1 MDRKPGPCRRRAGG
15 SAWNGDERAMV
26 RLLVEDDDLI
36 VRLPW
41 WEKAAARHRDVRLPL
56 TAVRRVW
63 TERDWWRALRGV
75 ARRGVW
81 ISGGLYAGTRRD
93 HQGDDFVAFRPGRP
107 VVCVE
112 VWPGRPW
119 RQFSV
124 SVTDPEA
131 TAQWLRG
138 RAPDLDPRETGRS
151 AQAGVW
157 DWVTDRLTLWPSP

>member
-1 MDRKPGPCRRRAGG
+1 MA
-15 SAWNGDERAMV
+15 

-41 WEKAAARHRDVRLPL
+41 WEKAAARHGDVRVPL
-56 TAVRRVW
+56 AAVRRVR

-81 ISGGLYAGTRRD
+81 ISGALYAGTRRD
-93 HQGDDFVAFRPGRP
+93 HEEDDFVAFRPGRP

-112 VWPGRPW
+112 VRPGTPW
-119 RQFSV
+119 RLLSV
-124 SVTDPEA
+124 SVADPEA
-131 TAQWLRG
+131 TARWLRR
-138 RAPDLDPRETGRS
+138 RAPDLDPRGAGKS